1 MKRTRCA
8 KVGASKPRG
17 WLPASGWRRILAL
30 WGIASVPFFKVEGF
44 GVDGPRRGK
53 ATPGYE
59 ESRG

>member
-1 MKRTRCA
+1 MKRTRCG

-17 WLPASGWRRILAL
+17 RLPASGWRRYSLCGAL
-30 WGIASVPFFKVEGF
+30 ASVPFFKVEGL
-44 GVDGPRRGK
+44 GVGGVRRGK